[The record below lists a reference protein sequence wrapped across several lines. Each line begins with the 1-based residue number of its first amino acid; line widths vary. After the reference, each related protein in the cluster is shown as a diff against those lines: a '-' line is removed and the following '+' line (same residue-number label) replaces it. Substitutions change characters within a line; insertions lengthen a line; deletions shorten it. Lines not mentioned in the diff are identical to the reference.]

1 MSVESVEELR
11 FWQENLSGLNSSP
24 LRQSMAAV
32 RVDIKMAGD
41 ASAAGVFLGDFT
53 EGNTLLSLPFTDE
66 QMEKSSTW
74 RELFV
79 LYTFYCSREAE
90 KYRGKVVLHLCD
102 NAAVSAIIDKG
113 SKKKELAEMAWKI
126 FLACRELK
134 IVLICN
140 WESREAEI
148 MVTADLG
155 SRGSWMEQDEFQIGI
170 DDYAFLHSK

>member
-1 MSVESVEELR
+1 
-11 FWQENLSGLNSSP
+11 
-24 LRQSMAAV
+24 
-32 RVDIKMAGD
+32 
-41 ASAAGVFLGDFT
+41 
-53 EGNTLLSLPFTDE
+53 
-66 QMEKSSTW
+66 MEKSSTW

-79 LYTFYCSREAE
+79 LYTSYCSREAE

-113 SKKKELAEMAWKI
+113 SKKKELAEMARKI
-126 FLACRELK
+126 FFACRELK

-155 SRGSWMEQDEFQIGI
+155 SRGRWMEQDEFQMGI
-170 DDYAFLHSK
+170 DDYAFLDSK